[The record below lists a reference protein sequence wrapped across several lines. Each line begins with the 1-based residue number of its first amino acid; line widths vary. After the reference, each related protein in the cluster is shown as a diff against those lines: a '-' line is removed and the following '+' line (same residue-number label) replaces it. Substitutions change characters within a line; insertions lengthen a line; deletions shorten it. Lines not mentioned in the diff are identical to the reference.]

1 MGQQVPVSNVCVNRF
16 HTQVLLRERCLLL
29 VSGEA
34 YTHFEHSI
42 ATRTKDVVGAAC
54 CNAVQV

>member
-1 MGQQVPVSNVCVNRF
+1 M
-16 HTQVLLRERCLLL
+16 QVLLRERCLLL

-34 YTHFEHSI
+34 YTRFEHCI

-54 CNAVQV
+54 CNAIQV